1 MKNRRIKQYLQGLLL
16 IICLLATSCAQ
27 IIAVN
32 ADEQDVSLEITLEDE
47 STPMEGVIF
56 SMYQITDG
64 ITAPD
69 GQSLK
74 FMPDFED
81 CGYKTDVKTA
91 KELVALS
98 RRLKIWIDEKD
109 IQPTYTLATDV
120 TGRCSIS
127 SIPFGMYLIVPSSY
141 DDLLSSGVVSS
152 GVVELLSCGLVGSS
166 GSSSSGMEC
175 FGIMRFW

>member
-1 MKNRRIKQYLQGLLL
+1 MSAGNIMRTDYSSQCRRAGCFIGDY
-16 IICLLATSCAQ
+16 I
-27 IIAVN
+27 
-32 ADEQDVSLEITLEDE
+32 EDE

-91 KELVALS
+91 KS
-98 RRLKIWIDEKD
+98 
-109 IQPTYTLATDV
+109 
-120 TGRCSIS
+120 
-127 SIPFGMYLIVPSSY
+127 
-141 DDLLSSGVVSS
+141 
-152 GVVELLSCGLVGSS
+152 
-166 GSSSSGMEC
+166 
-175 FGIMRFW
+175 

>member
-98 RRLKIWIDEKD
+98 RRLKIWIDEND

-127 SIPFGMYLIVPSSY
+127 SIPFVQVP
-141 DDLLSSGVVSS
+141 
-152 GVVELLSCGLVGSS
+152 
-166 GSSSSGMEC
+166 M
-175 FGIMRFW
+175 MTMAQ

>member
-1 MKNRRIKQYLQGLLL
+1 M
-16 IICLLATSCAQ
+16 
-27 IIAVN
+27 
-32 ADEQDVSLEITLEDE
+32 EITLEDE

-91 KELVALS
+91 KELVALMRTTFS
-98 RRLKIWIDEKD
+98 RPIHW
-109 IQPTYTLATDV
+109 QQ
-120 TGRCSIS
+120 
-127 SIPFGMYLIVPSSY
+127 M
-141 DDLLSSGVVSS
+141 
-152 GVVELLSCGLVGSS
+152 
-166 GSSSSGMEC
+166 
-175 FGIMRFW
+175 

>member
-1 MKNRRIKQYLQGLLL
+1 MKVKRYLQGLLL
-16 IICLLATSCAQ
+16 IICLLVTSQ

-74 FMPDFED
+74 FMPDF
-81 CGYKTDVKTA
+81 
-91 KELVALS
+91 
-98 RRLKIWIDEKD
+98 
-109 IQPTYTLATDV
+109 
-120 TGRCSIS
+120 
-127 SIPFGMYLIVPSSY
+127 
-141 DDLLSSGVVSS
+141 
-152 GVVELLSCGLVGSS
+152 
-166 GSSSSGMEC
+166 
-175 FGIMRFW
+175 